1 MRFVNKSVPLHLIC
15 RNSSAIKGKM
25 IEMKKLLA
33 AICLC
38 FSLVANA
45 QNVEKV
51 GNVELGLPYAEA
63 LSAMKAEWGNP
74 SKENEQEV
82 TYKHKT
88 YKGFEFDEVIFRFKN
103 GRFNEARFF
112 VKVGSRYA
120 AQKRMEELA
129 KEMGKEKTL
138 SKDVEEGGAWFYK
151 GGRAPSEAAPLFTL
165 CTIPRKGEYGMELR
179 YGPFNFEKPEIYSTI
194 QK

>member
-1 MRFVNKSVPLHLIC
+1 
-15 RNSSAIKGKM
+15 
-25 IEMKKLLA
+25 MKKFLT
-33 AICLC
+33 AICLGL
-38 FSLVANA
+38 SLMAHA
-45 QNVEKV
+45 QKVEKV
-51 GNVELGLPYAEA
+51 GTVELGLPYVEA
-63 LSAMKAEWGNP
+63 VAAMKAEWGEP

-88 YKGFEFDEVIFRFKN
+88 YKGFAFDEVVFRFKN

-129 KEMGKEKTL
+129 NEMGKENTL
-138 SKDVEEGGAWFYK
+138 SKDLEEGGAWFYK
-151 GGRAPSEAAPLFTL
+151 GGRAPVEYAPLFTL
-165 CTIPRKGEYGMELR
+165 CTIPRKGAFGTELR
-179 YGPFNFEKPEIYSTI
+179 YGPFNFDKVEIYSTI

>member
-1 MRFVNKSVPLHLIC
+1 MKSF
-15 RNSSAIKGKM
+15 
-25 IEMKKLLA
+25 LLA
-33 AICLC
+33 VCLC
-38 FSLVANA
+38 FSMMASA

-51 GNVELGLPYAEA
+51 GTVELGLPYDQA
-63 LSAMKAEWGNP
+63 LAAMKAEWGDP
-74 SKENEQEV
+74 SSKNEREV

-88 YKGFEFDEVIFRFKN
+88 YKGFEFDEVVFRFRN
-103 GRFNEARFF
+103 GKFNEARFF

-120 AQKRMEELA
+120 AQQRMEALA

-138 SKDVEEGGAWFYK
+138 SKDIEEGGAWFYK

-165 CTIPRKGEYGMELR
+165 CTIPRKGAYGMELR

-194 QK
+194 QQK